1 MTEMLIAYYS
11 SYGHIYEMAM
21 AAQKSAEEMDDINVK
36 LARIPELEAAREA
49 MSAQDA
55 YVKAQERQKDVPEV
69 SYVDLER
76 ADGILWGIPT
86 RFGNMPAQVKQFLDG
101 AGGLWQSGGLE
112 GTVTG
117 IFTSSNTIH
126 GGQETTIIS
135 SMIPMLHLGMILVGT
150 PYGENPELSNQKFQG
165 GSPYGAST
173 VAGADGSRFPDEDE
187 LKIVSRQAAR
197 VARIAKKQN
206 D

>member
-11 SYGHIYEMAM
+11 SYGHTYEMAK
-21 AAQKSAEEMDDINVK
+21 AAQKAADEIDNVNVK
-36 LARIPELEAAREA
+36 LVRIPELESARKA
-49 MSAQDA
+49 MSEQDA
-55 YVKAQERQKDVPEV
+55 YVQAQKRQKDVPEV
-69 SYVDLER
+69 TYEDLEE

-126 GGQETTIIS
+126 GGQETTIIT
-135 SMIPMLHLGMILVGT
+135 SMIPMLHLGMIFVGT
-150 PYGENPELSNQKFQG
+150 PYGQNPELSNEKFQG

-187 LKIVSRQAAR
+187 LKIVSRHAAR

-206 D
+206 K